1 MCRFKEKDAFVGYQK
16 DTAAAVVF
24 QASSHLRQMSQ
35 RVHGQWR
42 EGEEEREKMGEAT
55 RRQLWE
61 TAWEAG
67 LLGMC
72 SLLELADEEEGSEQ
86 WMQAVSSWCQVKL
99 NSCRGIIVDQTN
111 LGWVRSHSIPHQE
124 STNR

>member
-42 EGEEEREKMGEAT
+42 EGEGEGGEEVGRMGEAT

-61 TAWEAG
+61 TAWDAG
-67 LLGMC
+67 LLGKC

-86 WMQAVSSWCQVKL
+86 WMQAVSSWGQVKL
-99 NSCRGIIVDQTN
+99 NSCTDI
-111 LGWVRSHSIPHQE
+111 WAMSSSIPHQE